1 MWQPVNFKSS
11 FNAHLNLLSSGVA
24 SDGRENFTEYEALIR
39 VALLLWVRAKVTS
52 PSPPH
57 FKPQQNLMTVSERP
71 LTYAV
76 VAFEAERLIAHSEEF
91 DISQIPD
98 DRDETSGPKSDAE
111 PDHHPVPAPDESAD
125 MPPRSGRK
133 YARQPMVV
141 KQKTNAPRRES
152 NKRNRRRRRSS
163 NNTSNGAA
171 SEVSKRKSP
180 PFSQYT
186 NTSPNYRPL
195 KDTEPETYHIYAT
208 SDTSDAQS
216 AEGSV
221 RYGGITPFPAGDG
234 ASGKNTA
241 PVPNVTPPD
250 DNLVLE
256 QAEASHEDPAPE
268 MPVATGTKSTN
279 GGTCGPVA
287 AQPRQPENNDESWF
301 LCPLADAHNCKLTFA
316 TRKSAMR
323 HSNVHTTSFVCV
335 VCKKQ
340 MSRKDTLAKHMKLH
354 NALQIALAEASSNPV
369 EDAQPEEP
377 EQRQPP
383 QPNVGAHAEVKA
395 GEPPGEPPEE
405 SSIKLTTPVE
415 ELELQEHG
423 HHTEVETRPE
433 GQEGPKVEMSE
444 ATPNVDLAEE
454 VSDQQSISPSSLF
467 DEAAGIIVKETP
479 MPNGSLKRKGS
490 SEDGAGPQRPSLERA
505 RKRRKESPSSPPTS
519 DPPNE
524 MTMLDS
530 TDMSIPTDVLQSR
543 QLTDK
548 IVPRLQKRQA
558 NMDGWAQNYIPGSG
572 LRHPILN
579 PEPPPPPSRPAM
591 QQMEVVISRTSQAG
605 PSSIKP
611 KKKIVLA
618 DREMGT
624 DHEGAEVNAFE
635 GLGRKKRRKATYAT
649 PKGKKRAE
657 ADVDYSTPTKD
668 PTNGEVGLFDTV
680 GDIEPMDIATSVA
693 KRTFPARRGQKRGD
707 SQEDDDSDFVA
718 DQNTESEDEMAR
730 AEPANKATK
739 VTKAPKMKGS
749 RNGDL
754 FECGSCHRRFANQD
768 SLNNHLRQPSAH
780 VGLLRCQRCSEEF
793 WASTA
798 LAEHEKDTGH
808 GKGNGLQ
815 GRIGP
820 FSQIEVEKLNRW
832 RDQFC
837 EKHNISRVQFNDM
850 MTDTMVREKGSSWIW
865 PFIGRTAFL
874 KEYVD
879 VLPNRNKRSL
889 LRYRERNFQNVE
901 GSKNWTAEDDKE
913 LIRLHKEL
921 GPKWAE
927 IAKRLTRT
935 VDAVSQR
942 WGHKLRYGE
951 VDTGEWSRAEDDRFR
966 KILEELRHD
975 SDENKLRNHRI
986 PWNKVSEKMGT
997 RSAQQC
1003 SNHYRAQHAKKAR
1016 GTWIK
1021 MDDLEPTS
1029 ASSKGLPPSKMELR
1043 LRGQKLRARYSK
1055 KSLSE
1060 EYILDEDESSDADR
1074 DKGQRDCNAPEN
1086 DKSAKDDPNEDTSIN
1101 HESDSEADVEIEG
1114 QSRSSAQGAH
1124 EADSVPHTRIPVIAK
1139 TPGKT
1144 LRSSQLFEQTQANTS
1159 ALKPSQTSSRKA
1171 RLQASQKRPSPD
1183 IPIQQ
1188 RRLESKSPLQG
1199 IPVLENGELN
1209 LEEVEE
1215 EDEENESK
1223 SEVSDAEESED
1234 SDAAQQTDEEQ
1245 RTPLEDSADESEDGP
1260 AGHLVD
1266 DKATETEYNDD
1277 DDHGTLDTGGDLDED
1292 DGDTDDNVDEGALG
1306 GDGEDEDEDEDD
1318 EDEVASGG
1326 NTSSFMDSIN
1336 ESAKRS
1342 RIRSSQSLLV
1352 TDPRRRDPKQRKL
1365 DDFDQDGSD
1374 EE

>member
-1 MWQPVNFKSS
+1 M
-11 FNAHLNLLSSGVA
+11 
-24 SDGRENFTEYEALIR
+24 
-39 VALLLWVRAKVTS
+39 S
-52 PSPPH
+52 PGLPH
-57 FKPQQNLMTVSERP
+57 FTPQQNLMTVSEIL
-71 LTYAV
+71 LTYTV
-76 VAFEAERLIAHSEEF
+76 VAFQAERLIAHSEEF

-111 PDHHPVPAPDESAD
+111 PDRDQAPAPDESAD
-125 MPPRSGRK
+125 MRQRSGRR
-133 YARQPMVV
+133 YASQPAVV

-152 NKRNRRRRRSS
+152 KKRNRRRRRSS
-163 NNTSNGAA
+163 NYTSNDAA

-180 PFSQYT
+180 PFNQYT
-186 NTSPNYRPL
+186 NTSSNYRPL

-208 SDTSDAQS
+208 SDTSDAEG
-216 AEGSV
+216 AEGPV
-221 RYGGITPFPAGDG
+221 RNGGISPFSAVDG
-234 ASGKNTA
+234 ASRKNTA
-241 PVPNVTPPD
+241 PVSGVGVERLQD

-256 QAEASHEDPAPE
+256 QAEAPHEDPAPE
-268 MPVATGTKSTN
+268 IPVATETKSTN
-279 GGTCGPVA
+279 GGTCSPVA
-287 AQPRQPENNDESWF
+287 SQLRQPENNDEDRF
-301 LCPLADAHNCKLTFA
+301 LCPFADVHKCKLTFA

-340 MSRKDTLAKHMKLH
+340 MSRNDTLVKHMKLH
-354 NALQIALAEASSNPV
+354 SALQIASAEASSTPI

-377 EQRQPP
+377 EQLQPP
-383 QPNVGAHAEVKA
+383 QPNVGAHAEGKA
-395 GEPPGEPPEE
+395 GAPPGEPPEE
-405 SSIKLTTPVE
+405 YSIEITTPGE
-415 ELELQEHG
+415 ESEPQEHG
-423 HHTEVETRPE
+423 HHTEVETRSE
-433 GQEGPKVEMSE
+433 GQEGPKAEMSE
-444 ATPNVDLAEE
+444 ATPDVDLAEE

-479 MPNGSLKRKGS
+479 MPNADLKRKRS
-490 SEDGAGPQRPSLERA
+490 SEDSTGPPRPRLERA
-505 RKRRKESPSSPPTS
+505 RKRRKGSPSSPPTS
-519 DPPNE
+519 DPPDE
-524 MTMLDS
+524 MTMPDS
-530 TDMSIPTDVLQSR
+530 TNMLIPTDVLHSR
-543 QLTDK
+543 QMTHK

-558 NMDGWAQNYIPGSG
+558 SMDGWAQKYIPGSG
-572 LRHPILN
+572 LRHPTLN
-579 PEPPPPPSRPAM
+579 PEAPPASRPAA
-591 QQMEVVISRTSQAG
+591 QQIEVVISRSSQAG

-611 KKKIVLA
+611 KKKKKKIALA
-618 DREMGT
+618 HRVMGT
-624 DHEGAEVNAFE
+624 DHEGSEANAFE
-635 GLGRKKRRKATYAT
+635 GLGQKKRRKATYAT

-657 ADVDYSTPTKD
+657 AGVDYSTPTKD
-668 PTNGEVGLFDTV
+668 PTNGEVDLFDAV
-680 GDIEPMDIATSVA
+680 GDIEPVDIATSIA

-707 SQEDDDSDFVA
+707 GQEDDDSDFDA
-718 DQNTESEDEMAR
+718 GQNTESEDEVTG

-739 VTKAPKMKGS
+739 VTKALKIKGS
-749 RNGDL
+749 GNGDS
-754 FECGSCHRRFANQD
+754 FECGRCHRRFANRG
-768 SLNNHLRQPSAH
+768 SLNNHLRKPSAH

-808 GKGNGLQ
+808 GKGNGSQ

-820 FSQIEVEKLNRW
+820 FSQTEVDKLNRW

-927 IAKRLTRT
+927 IARRLTRT

-966 KILEELRHD
+966 KILEELQHD
-975 SDENKLRNHRI
+975 SEENKLQDYRI

-1003 SNHYRAQHAKKAR
+1003 SNHYRARHAKKAR

-1021 MDDLEPTS
+1021 MDNLERTS
-1029 ASSKGLPPSKMELR
+1029 ASSKVLPPSKMELR
-1043 LRGQKLRARYSK
+1043 LSGQKLRTGYSK
-1055 KSLSE
+1055 KGLSE
-1060 EYILDEDESSDADR
+1060 EYVLDEDEGSDEGRDR
-1074 DKGQRDCNAPEN
+1074 GQRDRNATEN
-1086 DKSAKDDPNEDTSIN
+1086 DKSAEDIPDEDHDDGKGEGQRDRKATENDKSAEHSPNEDTGTD
-1101 HESDSEADVEIEG
+1101 HESDSEADVEVES
-1114 QSRSSAQGAH
+1114 QSRSSAQGAY
-1124 EADSVPHTRIPVIAK
+1124 EADSVAHTRIPDIAK

-1171 RLQASQKRPSPD
+1171 RLQESQERPSPN

-1188 RRLESKSPLQG
+1188 RRLESKSPLQE
-1199 IPVLENGELN
+1199 IPVLENGELS

-1223 SEVSDAEESED
+1223 SGVSDAEESKD

-1245 RTPLEDSADESEDGP
+1245 ETTLEDATDEGEDGP
-1260 AGHLVD
+1260 AGQLVD
-1266 DKATETEYNDD
+1266 DEATETEYNDD
-1277 DDHGTLDTGGDLDED
+1277 DDDHGTVDTGEDLDED
-1292 DGDTDDNVDEGALG
+1292 DEGDTDDNADEGALG
-1306 GDGEDEDEDEDD
+1306 EDGEDEDEDE
-1318 EDEVASGG
+1318 VVSGG

-1342 RIRSSQSLLV
+1342 RIRSSQRRLV
-1352 TDPRRRDPKQRKL
+1352 TGPRHRDPKERKL
-1365 DDFDQDGSD
+1365 DDLDQDGSD